1 MLKYRLLFLLLF
13 FTGSAV
19 FAQQQTQID
28 SLEHLLISVKDPE
41 KPEILMKL
49 SGLYQSISIEKSLE
63 YDLLNA
69 ALQQKLGDK
78 RNMSGTLNNIGV
90 NYYML
95 GDYGKS
101 LDYFEQSL
109 ALHEELHDTVNIV
122 KTLNNLGVIAQI
134 SGQFSKALDYLQES
148 LIFKL
153 QLKDTL
159 STAKTLNNIGVIY
172 KDAGNYD
179 NARKFFNQALDYYR
193 ILDDQ
198 QGISVIYNNLGQID
212 ELEHRFD
219 MALVNYKKSLTLKRI
234 TGDER
239 GIGNTLNNIGK
250 IFLEAGQFEKSERYF
265 KEALEIRE
273 RLGDKHG
280 IASTLNNSGNL
291 LLKQNQFN
299 KAEKHFLESNRIALE
314 ESFLGIQ
321 QRNFYSLSLLYER
334 TGNEE
339 KALDFYKQFT
349 ATKDTIFNQDLKS
362 QLANLRVAYEL
373 EKSQSELELLRRQN
387 QIKELEL
394 SNARKGQTQLFF
406 VILTLVLAGV
416 FLVLFMQYRNKKRLS
431 EQLSEYN
438 KDLELRVK
446 ERTKELEE
454 ANAAKDR
461 FFSIIAHDLRSPFNG
476 LIGFIDLLSDSYD
489 ELTEDEKKEFINLL
503 KSSTKDVFRLLENL
517 LKWSSTQTG
526 KLQLNKSLFQVNDIV
541 REIVATN
548 KSVINQ
554 KLLDVGIH
562 SNTHL
567 PAYFDQDTIKTVIR
581 NLFSNA
587 VKFTPKN
594 GKIDIYI
601 DERQDKQGNIE
612 LLISVE
618 DNGVGI
624 TPEHLN
630 NLFDLNQ
637 KVKTSGTENETGT
650 GLGLILCKEF
660 VEMNDG
666 QLFVESKVNVG
677 SKFSF
682 TLPVV

>member
-1 MLKYRLLFLLLF
+1 MLKYRLLFLVLF

-28 SLEHLLISVKDPE
+28 SLEHLLLSVKDPE

-49 SGLYQSISIEKSLE
+49 SGLYQPISIEKSLE

-69 ALQQKLGDK
+69 ELQEKLGDK
-78 RNMSGTLNNIGV
+78 KNLSGTLNNIGV

-95 GDYGKS
+95 GEYGKS
-101 LDYFEQSL
+101 LNYFEQSL
-109 ALHEELHDTVNIV
+109 DLFDELNDTVNIV
-122 KTLNNLGVIAQI
+122 KTLNNLGVISQI

-179 NARKFFNQALDYYR
+179 NARKFFMQALDYYR

-212 ELEHRFD
+212 ELGQRFD
-219 MALVNYKKSLTLKRI
+219 LALENYKKSLALKRI
-234 TGDER
+234 SGDER

-250 IFLEAGQFEKSERYF
+250 IFLEAGQFEKSGRYF
-265 KEALEIRE
+265 EEALGIRE

-280 IASTLNNSGNL
+280 TASTLNNFGNL
-291 LLKQNQFN
+291 FLKQKKFD
-299 KAEKHFLESNRIALE
+299 KAEKYFLESNRIALE
-314 ESFLGIQ
+314 DNFLGIQ
-321 QRNFYSLSLLYER
+321 QRNFQSLSRLYEQ
-334 TGNEE
+334 TGNAK
-339 KALDFYKQFT
+339 KALDFHKQFT

-416 FLVLFMQYRNKKRLS
+416 FVVLYMQFRNKKRLN

-454 ANAAKDR
+454 ANATKDR

-489 ELTEDEKKEFINLL
+489 ELSEDEKKEFISLL
-503 KSSTKDVFRLLENL
+503 KASTKDVFRLLENL

-526 KLQLNKSLFQVNDIV
+526 KLQLNKSLLQVGDLV
-541 REIVATN
+541 REVVAAN
-548 KSVINQ
+548 YSAINQ
-554 KLLDVGIH
+554 KLLTVEIH

-567 PAYFDQDTIKTVIR
+567 PAYFDQDTIKTVVR

-587 VKFTPKN
+587 VKFTPKR

-601 DERQDKQGNIE
+601 DERQDDHDNIE
-612 LLISVE
+612 LLITIG

-624 TPEHLN
+624 TPENLN
-630 NLFDLNQ
+630 NLFDLNK
-637 KVKTSGTENETGT
+637 KVKTLGTENETGT

-660 VEMNDG
+660 IEKNGG
-666 QLFVESKVNVG
+666 QLFVESKMNVG
-677 SKFSF
+677 TKFSF